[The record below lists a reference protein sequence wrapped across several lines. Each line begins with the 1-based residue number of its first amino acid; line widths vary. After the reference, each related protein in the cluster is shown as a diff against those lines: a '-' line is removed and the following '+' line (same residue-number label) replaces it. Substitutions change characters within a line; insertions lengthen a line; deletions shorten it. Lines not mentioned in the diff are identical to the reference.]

1 MHFVALAAPNKGIQR
16 GVKSGRP
23 LMPGVESKIMDSP
36 EQCEHGFNLSQWLFG
51 TMGDEFQVEM
61 SKQWV
66 KTEPSVLAI

>member
-1 MHFVALAAPNKGIQR
+1 
-16 GVKSGRP
+16 
-23 LMPGVESKIMDSP
+23 MPGVESKIMDSP